1 LGDFDCKRNSNE
13 PNDIQCRQQL
23 ISIIISIFDKYNQNW
38 IIKIRLERINMVTKI
53 AINGFGRIGR
63 LVFRHAMKNDSLEV
77 VAVNDIAPLD
87 NLLYLLKF
95 DSVQKT
101 PKVRIEAKQDS
112 FMYGDKEIL
121 FTSEK
126 NPSDLPWEELG
137 VEIVIESTGFFTD
150 RQGASKHLDAGAN
163 RVIISAPAKNID
175 RTICMGVNEKD
186 YDPENDILI
195 SNASCTTNC
204 LAPVAKVLD
213 ERFGIETGLLTTI
226 HAYTSSQAIVDSPSK
241 KWRRGRAG
249 AVSLVP
255 TTTGAAIAT
264 TIVLPQL
271 KGKMD
276 GMAIR
281 APIPV
286 GSIIDF
292 VVHTEKPVSVESINQ
307 AFRDAADSE
316 DMRGILGVSEE
327 ELVSADIIGSE
338 FSSLVDLKSTMV
350 IGEKAAKVLAWYD
363 NEWGYALRCV
373 ELAEY
378 VAQK

>member
-1 LGDFDCKRNSNE
+1 
-13 PNDIQCRQQL
+13 
-23 ISIIISIFDKYNQNW
+23 
-38 IIKIRLERINMVTKI
+38 MVTKI

-63 LVFRHAMKNDSLEV
+63 LVFRHAMRNNSLDV

-101 PKVRIEAKQDS
+101 PKVQIEAKQGS

-126 NPSDLPWEELG
+126 DPSDLPWENLG

-150 RQGASKHLDAGAN
+150 RQGASKHLEAGAN
-163 RVIISAPAKNID
+163 RVIISAPAKNVD
-175 RTICMGVNEKD
+175 RTICMGVNEQD
-186 YDPENDILI
+186 FDAENDILI

-271 KGKMD
+271 QGKMD

-292 VVHTEKPVSVESINQ
+292 VVHTEKPVSVELINQ
-307 AFRDAADSE
+307 AFKDAANSDE
-316 DMRGILGVSEE
+316 MRGILGVSEE

-338 FSSLVDLKSTMV
+338 FSSLVDLESTMV

-373 ELAEY
+373 DLAEY